1 MSSDL
6 THLDF
11 WGKPLQVGD
20 YVVYVPGKTPKLG
33 QIVELLPKQVA
44 VKQIEGPRNKRRW
57 GKQFELDYRAPRSV
71 IRAEGTAVTLR
82 LLKKIK

>member
-1 MSSDL
+1 MSNNS

-11 WGKPLQVGD
+11 WGEPLQAGD
-20 YVVYVPGKTPKLG
+20 YVAYVPGKTLTPKLG

-44 VKQIEGPRNKRRW
+44 VKQIEGPRNPRRR

-71 IRAEGTAVTLR
+71 IRAEGPAVTLR
-82 LLKKIK
+82 LLKK

>member
-11 WGKPLQVGD
+11 WGEPLQEGD
-20 YVVYVPGKTPKLG
+20 FVVYVPVKTPMLG
-33 QIVELLPKQVA
+33 KIVKLLPNQVA
-44 VKQIEGPRNKRRW
+44 VKQLEGSRRKTW
-57 GKQFELDYRAPRSV
+57 RKGADVDYRAPRSV
-71 IRAEGTAVTLR
+71 IRAEGPAVTLR